1 MPGMPAAR
9 KLDLTVHVPVI
20 IITGSPDTKI
30 GYLPAARLND
40 VGTPC
45 PLPPCKPP
53 MPKIVSSS
61 KSVFINNLGA
71 ARVGDFVND
80 AAAAKPPGPGGCS
93 HAPAKGYQARKAD
106 HYEAVMAVEHEQSD
120 WDVEDT
126 FQRQAYD
133 GSRDAA
139 PVPSGVTGG
148 AGGSA
153 KKAPSGKGKGH
164 GSSGTATA
172 HGGSGG
178 GKSSSIAAGGGSAVG
193 GGAAPG
199 KGGGDSL
206 AYEDEAERPKEA
218 KKLDLAFPLDLTFGK
233 AKGKA
238 GYGAGM
244 NKIALGCFTVIVG

>member
-61 KSVFINNLGA
+61 KTVFINNLGA

-80 AAAAKPPGPGGCS
+80 SAAAKPPGPGGCS
-93 HAPAKGYQARKAD
+93 HPAAKGYRPRKAD
-106 HYEAVMAVEHEQSD
+106 HYEEVIAVEHEQSD
-120 WDVEDT
+120 WDVEDK
-126 FQRQAYD
+126 FERQAYD
-133 GSRDAA
+133 GTREAA
-139 PVPSGVTGG
+139 AVPAGVTGG
-148 AGGSA
+148 ASGGA
-153 KKAPSGKGKGH
+153 KKSPSGKGKGH
-164 GSSGTATA
+164 GSSGTGGAY
-172 HGGSGG
+172 GGSGG
-178 GKSSSIAAGGGSAVG
+178 GKSSSVAGGGGSAVG

-199 KGGGDSL
+199 KAKDSL
-206 AYEDEAERPKEA
+206 AYEDEAKRPAEA
-218 KKLDLAFPLDLTFGK
+218 KKLDLGFPLDVTFGK

-238 GYGAGM
+238 GYGAGI
-244 NKIALGCFTVIVG
+244 NKIAMGCFTVIVG